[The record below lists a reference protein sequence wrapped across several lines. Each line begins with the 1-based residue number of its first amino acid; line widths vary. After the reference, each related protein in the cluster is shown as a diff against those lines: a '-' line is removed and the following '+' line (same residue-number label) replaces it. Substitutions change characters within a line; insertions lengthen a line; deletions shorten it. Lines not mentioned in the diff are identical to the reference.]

1 MAHSKPLF
9 IQWLRAQIDSGAYP
23 GVQWTNQ
30 EQTEFC
36 IPWKHALRQD
46 SSDSDILIFKC
57 HASGLFF
64 SRWNCLIVSGNG
76 RIQGEASVWKRNF
89 RCALRAKKFQM
100 IADNKND
107 TANPHKVYRW
117 PDEST
122 AGANMS
128 RIATKALPYKKYVPV
143 SCARMCVCL
152 LDRRIQISRHLCTVD
167 FFNPCQLFPSAEEAA
182 AFEFPP
188 EQQERR
194 HPIVIGGHMLPW
206 QQPHPVAAED
216 EVGGAG
222 SPGQP
227 AHPMEGAVGEACG
240 GQLAKQFLD
249 NIHKT
254 KDGNHFKTEFRI
266 IVHYRGQ
273 KVSEQLVANEAGFR
287 LIYRPEQAEPAL
299 DQESG
304 LSLVSLPS
312 PVTIKDQKQ
321 AKLTQC
327 ILDKLGE
334 GLDVGVSGD
343 VVYGQRRGEI
353 KAFWSFSKFDH
364 SGRPQ
369 EISKQQPQPL
379 YPFRDFIH
387 GILDFITLESKEC
400 GPCSLFLCLGE
411 KWPDPQNWPWTKKLI
426 IVEVVLTSLEL
437 LKNMA
442 MEGGASSLKSVDLQV
457 SLEEMVIG

>member
-122 AGANMS
+122 AGGEPCSPCEKRFASLLSTPNLLTES
-128 RIATKALPYKKYVPV
+128 SPSEDLLQT
-143 SCARMCVCL
+143 CL
-152 LDRRIQISRHLCTVD
+152 K
-167 FFNPCQLFPSAEEAA
+167 QLNIGPQAEAA

>member
-46 SSDSDILIFKC
+46 SSDSDILIFK
-57 HASGLFF
+57 A
-64 SRWNCLIVSGNG
+64 WAKVSGNG

-122 AGANMS
+122 AGENS
-128 RIATKALPYKKYVPV
+128 SATPPSQYEPDCHESPPIQESYVDPFV
-143 SCARMCVCL
+143 DECL
-152 LDRRIQISRHLCTVD
+152 YCPIQESSPSEDLLQTCLK
-167 FFNPCQLFPSAEEAA
+167 QLNIGPQAEEAA